1 MQVGLPVYPVSV
13 NSAGEPSAALAL
25 AGLTVPDVQL
35 SDTLT
40 LAPLFGMKSFFTRN
54 LALRRVLVMVQLPA
68 VRAALQVPLEL

>member
-40 LAPLFGMKSFFTRN
+40 LAPLFGMKSLLTLN
-54 LALRRVLVMVQLPA
+54 WAVLRVLVMVQLAA
-68 VRAALQVPLEL
+68 VRAALQVPLEV

>member
-1 MQVGLPVYPVSV
+1 VQVGLPVYPVSV

-54 LALRRVLVMVQLPA
+54 LALRRVLVIVHSPA
-68 VRAALQVPLEL
+68 LSAAAHVPVES